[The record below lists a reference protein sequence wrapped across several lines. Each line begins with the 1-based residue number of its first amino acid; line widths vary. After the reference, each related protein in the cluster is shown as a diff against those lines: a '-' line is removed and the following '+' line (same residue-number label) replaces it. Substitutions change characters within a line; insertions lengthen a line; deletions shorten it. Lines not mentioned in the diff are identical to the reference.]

1 MLLKFGKF
9 KGQDFS
15 STPQWYQKWLSQ
27 QDWFK
32 TNGSSKPIDNT
43 SYALL
48 ECGSI
53 HTEDLDLESANEM
66 LERHAKCFP
75 NSTWV
80 VVPMSTTKGLD
91 KAEGILERHSRISR
105 KY

>member
-9 KGQDFS
+9 KGQELS
-15 STPQWYQKWLSQ
+15 TTPQWYQKWLNQ

-32 TNGSSKPIDNT
+32 SNEPSKPVDNT

-53 HTEDLDLESANEM
+53 HTEDLDLHSANEM
-66 LERHAKCFP
+66 LERHQRCFP

-80 VVPMSTTKGLD
+80 VVPMSSINGLD
-91 KAEGILERHSRISR
+91 KLEGMLQRHARISA

>member
-1 MLLKFGKF
+1 MKLLFGKF
-9 KGQDFS
+9 KGQELS
-15 STPQWYQKWLSQ
+15 STPQWYQNWLSK
-27 QDWFK
+27 QDWF
-32 TNGSSKPIDNT
+32 NPNQSKSITSNT

-53 HTEDLDLESANEM
+53 HTDDLDLDSANEM
-66 LERHAKCFP
+66 LERHKRCFP

-91 KAEGILERHSRISR
+91 KLEGMLERHARISA